1 MAGKLHFVGNSLA
14 FYDPSAGAWCG
25 LYKTVSSDSILLVV
39 SGLFFSDLGT
49 RICVVDSAG
58 EAVALISSF
67 LLLM

>member
-1 MAGKLHFVGNSLA
+1 MEGELDIIGNSLEVD
-14 FYDPSAGAWCG
+14 DPFAGTSSG
-25 LYKTVSSDSILLVV
+25 LYKTVSNDSILLVV

-58 EAVALISSF
+58 EAVDLNSSF